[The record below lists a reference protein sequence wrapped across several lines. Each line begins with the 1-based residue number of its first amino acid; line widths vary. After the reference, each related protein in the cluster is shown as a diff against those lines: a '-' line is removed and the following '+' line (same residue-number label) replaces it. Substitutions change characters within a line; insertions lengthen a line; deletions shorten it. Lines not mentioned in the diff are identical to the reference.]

1 MTISLR
7 AIHQTVSDAVARA
20 TGQPSPGFTGRRPG
34 DAVEAVI
41 SFSGDMFGRVLVT
54 MPRAQLIPLF
64 GRDLPGE
71 RGAELELED
80 AFARCARTI
89 CQYLL
94 KSMHPRDQFELSR
107 AVIGPARRLDPSEV
121 VVKLRD
127 GWVGVWFREAPTS
140 TTIDTEEDP
149 RRVVSQPPTAYVQ
162 ALTPE

>member
-1 MTISLR
+1 MSLSLR

-20 TGQPSPGFTGRRPG
+20 TGQPVPGFTGRRPG
-34 DAVEAVI
+34 DAVEVMV
-41 SFSGDMFGRVLVT
+41 SFSGDVFGRVLVT

-71 RGAELELED
+71 RGAELELEE

-94 KSMHPRDQFELSR
+94 KCMHPRQQFELAR
-107 AVIGPARRLDPSEV
+107 PVVGPARRLDPSEV

-127 GWVGVWFREAPTS
+127 GWVGVWFREAPS
-140 TTIDTEEDP
+140 SATTETAEDP
-149 RRVVSQPPTAYVQ
+149 RHAVSQPPTAHVQ

>member
-7 AIHQTVSDAVARA
+7 AMHQTVSDAVARA
-20 TGQPSPGFTGRRPG
+20 TGKPVPGFTGRRPG
-34 DAVEAVI
+34 DAVEAVV

-64 GRDLPGE
+64 GHELPGE

-94 KSMHPRDQFELSR
+94 KSLHPRQQFELSR

-127 GWVGVWFREAPTS
+127 GWVGVWFRETASSPTKE
-140 TTIDTEEDP
+140 TAEDP
-149 RRVVSQPPTAYVQ
+149 RTISQPPTAHAQ